1 MCMLSNVFPC
11 FQSVGL
17 DALFRAKNALNCVAG
32 CPDGSYKLRMDL
44 AVDRIVFGAL
54 CDAADAMQSNG
65 QVTFREEPHLIYFES

>member
-1 MCMLSNVFPC
+1 MLSNVFPC

-17 DALFRAKNALNCVAG
+17 DALFRAKNALNCVAD